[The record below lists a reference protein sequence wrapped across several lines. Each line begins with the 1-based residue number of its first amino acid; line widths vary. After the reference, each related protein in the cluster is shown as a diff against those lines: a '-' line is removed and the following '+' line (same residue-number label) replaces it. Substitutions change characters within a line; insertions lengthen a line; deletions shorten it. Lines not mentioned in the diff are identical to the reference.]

1 MFLLFTHKQKFIPA
15 SNQNEFSDEDEL
27 FAHATPDS
35 HATTPW
41 QDRLWETLLDGKDK
55 EGKQPLNGSWSKRNL
70 FALFVLIPLIVI
82 FISLLMWNMVNGINM
97 VDGLIDWIWSLVKV
111 PFIALFSISKSHV
124 KLQGQ
129 TIDVDLLIG
138 KYID

>member
-1 MFLLFTHKQKFIPA
+1 M
-15 SNQNEFSDEDEL
+15 
-27 FAHATPDS
+27 
-35 HATTPW
+35 
-41 QDRLWETLLDGKDK
+41 DGKDK